1 MRHWTPRTAVSD
13 ICLTHLN
20 LHPNC
25 FVYTRYT
32 SILSEAALW
41 IIIFSVTVSTFFI
54 FDIQLKVYEELLPLK
69 VWWQTKNRSR
79 TSTSWDRDVKTVP
92 GLNAFDKKFV
102 STRCQKTN
110 LGKSAKLVEKKRN
123 EAGFNLTQG
132 LRVVRW
138 PLTRLLKRINQS
150 WNYYPVALV
159 QLYFILILILLK
171 KLFYLH

>member
-1 MRHWTPRTAVSD
+1 MLFIQYGIEHLEQELSVAD
-13 ICLTHLN
+13 IRLTHLN
-20 LHPNC
+20 LHSNC
-25 FVYTRYT
+25 FVVYIRYT
-32 SILSEAALW
+32 SILSQSALW
-41 IIIFSVTVSTFFI
+41 IIIRSVTVSTFSN
-54 FDIQLKVYEELLPLK
+54 
-69 VWWQTKNRSR
+69 WN
-79 TSTSWDRDVKTVP
+79 RDVKTVLR
-92 GLNAFDKKFV
+92 LNAFDKKKFV

-171 KLFYLH
+171 NNFICIRIS